1 MKKSHISKLF
11 NDEGLILENNNAL
24 KLDEINA
31 DEIKSFFK
39 KYGIIIFKNF
49 DFNPQK
55 LTIFTDIF
63 TETYAADALR
73 RSKRYGKKNITDVDQ
88 GFNQIDLHSEASF
101 APAWPEIVWFYCV
114 TPAASKGGSTTLC
127 DGLNVWNSLSTN
139 ARNFF
144 LKNPIIY
151 KLKIPVVDRKPGKGI
166 KPWTLNDPDVSQCF
180 LDWETGLL
188 NLVLSRYAVHKD
200 KFSKQLCFS
209 NHLLI
214 KLSSEDQIVTR
225 TLLNDEKIPDEI
237 ISEIKAISNSL
248 TFDYNWQKNDLVMI
262 NNKRFMHGR
271 RSYEKEDPRDIV
283 NIQTRKARFGDGF
296 VSKIEENTQ
305 I

>member
-11 NDEGLILENNNAL
+11 NDEGLILENNKAL
-24 KLDEINA
+24 KLDEINV

-39 KYGIIIFKNF
+39 KYGIIVFKNF

-55 LTIFTDIF
+55 LTIFTDFF

-114 TPAASKGGSTTLC
+114 TPATGKGGSTTLC

-139 ARNFF
+139 AKNFF

-225 TLLNDEKIPDEI
+225 TLLNDRKIPDEI
-237 ISEIKAISNSL
+237 ISEIKTISNSL

-283 NIQTRKARFGDGF
+283 NIQTGKARFGDGF